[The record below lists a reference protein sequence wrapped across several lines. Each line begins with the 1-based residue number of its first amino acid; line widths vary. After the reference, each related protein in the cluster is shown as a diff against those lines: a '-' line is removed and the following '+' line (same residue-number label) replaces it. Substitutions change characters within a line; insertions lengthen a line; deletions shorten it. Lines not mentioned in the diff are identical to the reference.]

1 MDLPVGGKCFCGFS
15 IIHADSVLRAPED
28 GRGLGQGGEEFGQP
42 PGSPEAEFQ
51 DTRVGA
57 DTKEARRNRRRQG
70 LHTHTEVCLC
80 VEAGEEFPDTRQNE
94 RIEFIRVGDTVT
106 AAGRL

>member
-1 MDLPVGGKCFCGFS
+1 M
-15 IIHADSVLRAPED
+15 
-28 GRGLGQGGEEFGQP
+28 
-42 PGSPEAEFQ
+42 
-51 DTRVGA
+51 GA
-57 DTKEARRNRRRQG
+57 DTKDARKNRRRQG